1 MIEIKGKDGGILQFE
16 VNYLKGVKYNFAYK
30 NDNIF
35 FICKDEDDTA
45 HSLSTF
51 RSSLE
56 DLLKSK
62 PKLSIDETLDYK
74 PDSWFRRQLKNSFP
88 SWFKETYYN
97 IDKCGFFPFV
107 SVYASLE
114 CRRVEDSSDYVFEFE
129 FYDPYFTS
137 NTDDDAMEL
146 KGSLV
151 VTRANLWDFHQDLLS
166 L

>member
-1 MIEIKGKDGGILQFE
+1 MIEIQGKDGAALQFE
-16 VNYLKGVKYNFAYK
+16 VNYSKGVKYTFLYK

-35 FICKDEDDTA
+35 FICKDDDDTA
-45 HSLSTF
+45 LSLSTF

-62 PKLSIDETLDYK
+62 PKLSIDETLNCK
-74 PDSWFRRQLKNSFP
+74 PDSWFKRQLKNSFP

-107 SVYASLE
+107 NVYASLE
-114 CRRVEDSSDYVFEFE
+114 CRRVEDSSDCVFEFE
-129 FYDPYFTS
+129 FYDPYVTN
-137 NTDDDAMEL
+137 NTDDDAMVL

-151 VTRANLWDFHQDLLS
+151 VTRADLWDFHQDLLS